1 VGGVWRAITRMMV
14 MRIVVLSPHQQQLQW
29 VAHFSSFS
37 PTGVFSSPPQQG
49 HISEGPQRVLY
60 RTVRCR
66 QSRDSWQKD
75 TAPTRRS
82 VGNGQRDHR
91 MLTQTGRIVTRPY
104 EQREPRRQHVR
115 LEPDISPHRAG
126 YSEALC
132 KLFHIL
138 FWREFVNQPVQSACK
153 RLKSEVK
160 VSHHVW

>member
-1 VGGVWRAITRMMV
+1 M
-14 MRIVVLSPHQQQLQW
+14 SHC
-29 VAHFSSFS
+29 
-37 PTGVFSSPPQQG
+37 
-49 HISEGPQRVLY
+49 ISGSQRVLY

-91 MLTQTGRIVTRPY
+91 MLTQTGRRVTRPY
-104 EQREPRRQHVR
+104 EQREVRRQHVR

-138 FWREFVNQPVQSACK
+138 FWREFVNQPIKSACK
-153 RLKSEVK
+153 CLKEWGLGLPSWLVNFFGNNLCLFPSLRSWRRLCVCSN
-160 VSHHVW
+160 

>member
-1 VGGVWRAITRMMV
+1 
-14 MRIVVLSPHQQQLQW
+14 MRIVVLSPQQQQLQW

>member
-1 VGGVWRAITRMMV
+1 M
-14 MRIVVLSPHQQQLQW
+14 SHC
-29 VAHFSSFS
+29 
-37 PTGVFSSPPQQG
+37 
-49 HISEGPQRVLY
+49 ISGPQRVLY

>member
-1 VGGVWRAITRMMV
+1 
-14 MRIVVLSPHQQQLQW
+14 MRIVVLSPQQQQQLHW

-49 HISEGPQRVLY
+49 HISEGLQRVLY
-60 RTVRCR
+60 RTVGCR

-91 MLTQTGRIVTRPY
+91 MLTQRGRIVTRPY
-104 EQREPRRQHVR
+104 EQREVRRQHVR

-138 FWREFVNQPVQSACK
+138 FWREFVSQPVQSACK
-153 RLKSEVK
+153 HLKSEVQ
-160 VSHHVW
+160 VSHHGW